1 MQLIGKLPSL
11 LYKTSLINSL
21 IQQHFSNYQ
30 MHCCSSFKGG
40 CVLRK
45 SLKAKGIETFSKNCV
60 TTSKKVYQ
68 YFVQFWKFDNN
79 WRTWFTFRRFDLI
92 FHQSVFHFLFHFGIQ
107 KEEEKDTI
115 YWSLCKNAIN
125 NTHNFVY
132 LLFQHKNT
140 SNFQFLWLYL
150 RCSTL
155 REKRNKNLIF
165 KDL

>member
-60 TTSKKVYQ
+60 TTSKKRITNILYSFGSLITIEGRDSLSDDLTSFSTKVCFIFCSILAYKRKKKKIRYIGHFAKMRYTIHTILCT
-68 YFVQFWKFDNN
+68 YFF
-79 WRTWFTFRRFDLI
+79 
-92 FHQSVFHFLFHFGIQ
+92 
-107 KEEEKDTI
+107 
-115 YWSLCKNAIN
+115 
-125 NTHNFVY
+125 NTKI
-132 LLFQHKNT
+132 LPI
-140 SNFQFLWLYL
+140 SNFQFLW
-150 RCSTL
+150 
-155 REKRNKNLIF
+155 
-165 KDL
+165 